1 MLTSILKDV
10 GIPNIAVVAKA
21 RRLRLAYA
29 SQPGDVV
36 VLDLFAEGSH
46 LVVDVVVK
54 TAYRNTILQGAS
66 SISGYAANHVEDMK
80 FYADKTSAQP
90 IDAMHG
96 GLHVLV
102 PFAI

>member
-54 TAYRNTILQGAS
+54 TAYRNTILQGS
-66 SISGYAANHVEDMK
+66 VSIPGCATKHAHDK
-80 FYADKTSAQP
+80 KLYADKISA
-90 IDAMHG
+90 
-96 GLHVLV
+96 
-102 PFAI
+102 